1 MQNRQYGDYQFDI
14 YLNGLQGKLPR
25 CPVDYGSLER
35 AGVEVL
41 PSWVGPLCLLR
52 CALSLVAALSVASL
66 RRAIMSLR
74 E

>member
-1 MQNRQYGDYQFDI
+1 MQTRQYGDYQFDI

-25 CPVDYGSLER
+25 YPVDYGSLER
-35 AGVEVL
+35 AGAEVL

-52 CALSLVAALSVASL
+52 CTLSLVAALSVTSL
-66 RRAIMSLR
+66 RRTIMSLL